1 MNGQILI
8 LASCAILIGLGSAHL
23 ALTFFSDRFE
33 PRDAQL
39 GRQLRIVSPIISRD
53 TTMWRAATGF
63 HISHSMGPI
72 LFGLVYGYLTL
83 CHFEFLLQSTFLMA
97 LGGVTLGAYW
107 VTARIYWFKTPL
119 RGIALA
125 SLLYLIGLG
134 IALNPA

>member
-8 LASCAILIGLGSAHL
+8 LASCAIVIGLGTAHL

-39 GRQLRIVSPIISRD
+39 GQQLRIVSPIISRD

-72 LFGLVYGYLTL
+72 LLGLIYGYLTL

-97 LGGVTLGAYW
+97 LGGVTLVAYW
-107 VTARIYWFKTPL
+107 ITARVYWFKIPF
-119 RGIALA
+119 RGITLALV
-125 SLLYLIGLG
+125 LYLLGLAV
-134 IALNPA
+134 ALS